1 MNRTVLTFDSIA
13 RGLAEYGDPH
23 GHPVVLHHG
32 LLGDAGL
39 PDVWDALARDAAVR
53 LIAVERPGYGASD
66 PAPMAAVGDW
76 TAHLLPVLE
85 ACGVAGSFDVLGIS
99 AGAPYTY
106 ALAAALPERVRR
118 VWVLSGLPYVPDDA
132 VRGHY
137 PEEAEPVWTFYRE
150 APEAEVVARFGAAA
164 GRMAEVF
171 AGSPWVLASL
181 PGLAAHG
188 WRGPAREVRLQ
199 TRPWGFVPA
208 GVAQPVRLWHAP
220 GDQEVPFP
228 AAEATAALLPAARLT
243 EQEAP
248 DHIPSETTL
257 RELFAEVREAAP

>member
-1 MNRTVLTFDSIA
+1 MT
-13 RGLAEYGDPH
+13 
-23 GHPVVLHHG
+23 
-32 LLGDAGL
+32 
-39 PDVWDALARDAAVR
+39 
-53 LIAVERPGYGASD
+53 
-66 PAPMAAVGDW
+66 AVGDW

-85 ACGVAGSFDVLGIS
+85 ACGVDGSFDVLGIS
-99 AGAPYTY
+99 AGAPYAY

-150 APEAEVVARFGAAA
+150 APEAEVVARFEAAA

-171 AGSPWVLASL
+171 AESPWVLASL

-199 TRPWGFVPA
+199 TRPWGFVPVGWRSPYGCGTHRPTRRCRSRRPRRPRRSSRRPADGAA
-208 GVAQPVRLWHAP
+208 GAGPHPERGDPAGAVRGV
-220 GDQEVPFP
+220 GDG
-228 AAEATAALLPAARLT
+228 RG
-243 EQEAP
+243 
-248 DHIPSETTL
+248 
-257 RELFAEVREAAP
+257 